1 VPKFNKL
8 KKLICLAVLSVL
20 LLTPH
25 NGESWGF
32 FAHRRINRLAVFCL
46 PPEMI
51 GFYKHYIVY
60 LTENAVNPDRR
71 RGIVKEEPPRH
82 YIDLDIY
89 GDSAW
94 YKLPHRWDDAI
105 AQYTEDTLQKY
116 GIVPWHIQFIKYRLT
131 KAFENKNVRDILRLS
146 ADLGH
151 YIGDGNVPLHTTEN
165 YNGQKTNQIGIH
177 GFWESRLPELFS
189 DNYDY
194 FVGHAEYEKSTKE
207 RAWQG
212 VLEAH
217 LALDSVLGF
226 EKQLTEKFSQDRKYG
241 FEQRG
246 NVNTKVYSREFSEAY
261 HRMLAGQVERRMRRS
276 IKMVADFWYTC
287 WVDGGQPDLMALISN
302 IKPEELKDLDEDLQ
316 KSPSPNFTPRAGEE
330 ASSHHLDEVLW
341 GCCHRESGSDVCG
354 TVQTSEEPENIK
366 TDSKEPQ
373 VIKSK
378 KHSHKHVH

>member
-1 VPKFNKL
+1 VSKFNKL
-8 KKLICLAVLSVL
+8 KKLICLAAIPML
-20 LLTPH
+20 LILPNT
-25 NGESWGF
+25 GESWGF

-60 LTENAVNPDRR
+60 ITENAVNPDRR

-82 YIDLDIY
+82 YIDLDVY

-94 YKLPHRWDDAI
+94 YKLPHRWDDAV
-105 AQYTEDTLQKY
+105 AKYTEDTLQKY
-116 GIVPWHIQFIKYRLT
+116 GIVPWHIQFMKYRLT
-131 KAFENKNVRDILRLS
+131 KAFESKNVRDILRLS

-151 YIGDGNVPLHTTEN
+151 YIADSNVPLHTTEN

-194 FVGHAEYEKSTKE
+194 FVGQADYEKSTKE
-207 RAWQG
+207 RAWLG

-217 LALDSVLGF
+217 LALDSVLNF
-226 EKQLTEKFSQDRKYG
+226 EKVLTEKFSQDRKYG

-246 NVNTKVYSREFSEAY
+246 NVNTKVYSREFSTAY

-287 WVDGGQPDLMALISN
+287 WVDGGQPDLMALISEL
-302 IKPEELKDLDEDLQ
+302 KPEELKDLDQDLK
-316 KSPSPNFTPRAGEE
+316 KSNDPGFTPRPGEE
-330 ASSHHLDEVLW
+330 ASIYHLDDILW
-341 GCCHRESGSDVCG
+341 GCCQHHSASDVCG
-354 TVQTSEEPENIK
+354 NSANAEQATGQS
-366 TDSKEPQ
+366 
-373 VIKSK
+373 
-378 KHSHKHVH
+378 HSHNHENDYQHEH